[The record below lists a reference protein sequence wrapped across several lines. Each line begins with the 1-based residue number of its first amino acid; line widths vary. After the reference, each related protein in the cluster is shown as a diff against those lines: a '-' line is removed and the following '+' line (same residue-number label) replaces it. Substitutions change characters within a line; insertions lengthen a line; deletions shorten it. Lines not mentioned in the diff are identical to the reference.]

1 MKNKRMKKSLS
12 IVFTLVL
19 LLSLFGGVT
28 QGPEAKAVV
37 YKNQLSSMRIGL
49 KSVPFKFDSAAES
62 FDEIDNTK
70 IYQDDPVCLVVKKTG
85 GKVRIPKG
93 CYIRVYYE
101 NDYIEFTE
109 DGLSPLKAE
118 NNGYKARYTG
128 GKLGKDTNQT
138 AWYWSK
144 PWKTGNYRV
153 CLFIPFLDGS
163 ETFVTWV
170 TWKKKIYRYG

>member
-12 IVFTLVL
+12 IVLTLVL
-19 LLSLFGGVT
+19 LLSLFGGVA
-28 QGPEAKAVV
+28 QGPEAKAITKSQVD
-37 YKNQLSSMRIGL
+37 SMRIGL
-49 KSVPFKFDSAAES
+49 KSVSFHFDNAAES
-62 FDEIDNTK
+62 YDEIENTK
-70 IYQDDPVCLVVKKTG
+70 IYNDDPVCLVVKKTG
-85 GKVRIPKG
+85 GKVRLPKG

-118 NNGYKARYTG
+118 KNGYKARYTG
-128 GKLGKDTNQT
+128 SKIAKDTNQT
-138 AWYWSK
+138 SWYWPN

-153 CLFIPFLDGS
+153 CLFIPFKDGS
-163 ETFVTWV
+163 ETFVTWA

>member
-12 IVFTLVL
+12 IVLTLVL
-19 LLSLFGGVT
+19 LLSLFGGVA
-28 QGPEAKAVV
+28 QGPEAKAITESQV
-37 YKNQLSSMRIGL
+37 NAMRIGL
-49 KSVPFKFDSAAES
+49 KSVSFHFDNAAES
-62 FDEIDNTK
+62 YDEIDNTK
-70 IYQDDPVCLVVKKTG
+70 IYNDDPVCLVVKKTG
-85 GKVRIPKG
+85 GKVRLPKG

-118 NNGYKARYTG
+118 KNGYKARYTG
-128 GKLGKDTNQT
+128 GKIAKDTNQT
-138 AWYWSK
+138 SWYWPK

-153 CLFIPFLDGS
+153 CLFIPFTDGS
-163 ETFVTWV
+163 EKLVTWA

>member
-12 IVFTLVL
+12 IVLTLVL
-19 LLSLFGGVT
+19 LLSLFCGVT
-28 QGPEAKAVV
+28 QGPEATAITESQV
-37 YKNQLSSMRIGL
+37 NAMRIGL
-49 KSVPFKFDSAAES
+49 KSVSFHFDNAAES
-62 FDEIDNTK
+62 YDEIDNTK
-70 IYQDDPVCLVVKKTG
+70 IYNDDPVCLVVKKTG
-85 GKVRIPKG
+85 GKVRLPKG

-118 NNGYKARYTG
+118 KNGYKARYTG
-128 GKLGKDTNQT
+128 GKIAKDTNQT
-138 AWYWSK
+138 SWYWPK

-153 CLFIPFLDGS
+153 CLFIPFTDGS
-163 ETFVTWV
+163 EKLVTWA